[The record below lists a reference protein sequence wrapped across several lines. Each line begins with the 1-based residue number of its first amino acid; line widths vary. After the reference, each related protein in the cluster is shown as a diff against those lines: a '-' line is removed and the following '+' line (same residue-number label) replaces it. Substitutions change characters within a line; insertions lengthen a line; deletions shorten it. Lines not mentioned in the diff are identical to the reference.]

1 MQEISFSYLYF
12 VKTGQYEVGIAGV
25 VCRIVLGFPFLQER
39 EGGSP
44 GLDRVEEAAGKH
56 LSLKLRAVRAELTA
70 GFPAGNKAS
79 RIGKLPFCSLC
90 LWVDASPRQDFG
102 KTFSSLKE
110 NQLKIIAPMQNKVI
124 VTWPVLGQRLCL
136 LSKRV
141 LNHIQ

>member
-1 MQEISFSYLYF
+1 MKLALQELCAEF
-12 VKTGQYEVGIAGV
+12 
-25 VCRIVLGFPFLQER
+25 LGFPFLQER

-56 LSLKLRAVRAELTA
+56 WSLKLRALRAELTA

-110 NQLKIIAPMQNKVI
+110 NQLKRIVPMQNKVI
-124 VTWPVLGQRLCL
+124 VTSCSLMLALC
-136 LSKRV
+136 
-141 LNHIQ
+141 